1 MDDRQL
7 MASIAGGDEAAL
19 QALLRRFTPL
29 FLYILRPILPD
40 ERDREECLADIS
52 LRIWQGAGSFDG
64 AKGSLN
70 GWLTALTRNAALP
83 PPAAGEINPWSM
95 AMTRVLWGLGLIT
108 ITLNFLYLDVILP
121 AVGGLLLVLGFCT
134 LRRENT
140 PLRWCYILS
149 LASLAVRG
157 ACIVLAALPVE
168 TGLAPAYVNI
178 ALLQV
183 LYVCL
188 WRGMV
193 GVSRA
198 AGEEKPA
205 ATAAGAMAVFYAVL
219 TVLALIGVEGWLLV
233 LPMLVLYILLLR
245 SMVRLS
251 RSLADTGY
259 AITAAPVR
267 LPDAAVLWGGL
278 GVLLA
283 AVLLAMF
290 LGQRYPMDWQPRQDA
305 PQDASIRQ
313 SLLEK
318 GFPADVLDD
327 LTADEVAQLSGAV
340 RVYHQTERLYSNT
353 DYREVTLSRFLR
365 DPPHTLQYDHTLTET
380 DDAGNRTY
388 RYVYRVYDT
397 LEQTMTHVAV
407 ELPEEDGVRRYI
419 YIHHL
424 TYAAPPSPYTE
435 MLELW
440 PAWQTQGDWFPGG
453 HVSGRV
459 LCERNGTAQAA
470 AFHTLKSG
478 SQQVSD
484 LFGTRQTQRIT
495 AGWSFPRG
503 VESPRAYV
511 FYDALRGQDGWVIE
525 SWANYVCQTAP
536 VYPFRDAAAL
546 WHSYGSDAY
555 SLRQTALQVF
565 DG

>member
-1 MDDRQL
+1 MTDDLRF
-7 MASIAGGDEAAL
+7 DE
-19 QALLRRFTPL
+19 LLRE
-29 FLYILRPILPD
+29 D
-40 ERDREECLADIS
+40 A
-52 LRIWQGAGSFDG
+52 
-64 AKGSLN
+64 
-70 GWLTALTRNAALP
+70 AALP
-83 PPAAGEINPWSM
+83 PPADREITPWRT
-95 AMTRVLWGLGLIT
+95 AMDRILWGMGLTT
-108 ITLNFLYLDVILP
+108 ITLNFLWLDVLLP
-121 AVGGLLLVLGFCT
+121 AIGAVLLVLGFRT
-134 LRRENT
+134 LRRENA
-140 PLRWCYILS
+140 PLRWGYR
-149 LASLAVRG
+149 LALLALAIRFAG
-157 ACIVLAALPVE
+157 DVLAALPVDVGN
-168 TGLAPAYVNI
+168 TLAYVHI
-178 ALLQV
+178 PVTLA

-198 AGEEKPA
+198 AGAEKPA
-205 ATAAGAMAVFYAVL
+205 APAAGAMAVFYTAL
-219 TVLALIGVEGWLLV
+219 TALALIGLEGWLLV
-233 LPMLVLYILLLR
+233 LPLLALYLFLLR
-245 SMVRLS
+245 SMVRLT
-251 RSLADTGY
+251 RSLENMGY

-267 LPDAAVLWGGL
+267 LPGWAVLWGSL
-278 GVLLA
+278 AAMLA
-283 AVLLAMF
+283 AVLLTAF
-290 LGQRYPMDWQPRQDA
+290 LGQRYPMGWHTRSDA
-305 PQDASIRQ
+305 PQSVPIRQ
-313 SLLEK
+313 ELLEK
-318 GFPADVLDD
+318 GFPSYVLDD
-327 LTADEVAQLSGAV
+327 LTAEEVSRMAGTV
-340 RVYHQTERLYSNT
+340 RVYRQVERLYSDT
-353 DYREVTLSRFLR
+353 DYRTITTTHYMS
-365 DPPHTLQYDHTLTET
+365 DPDRPLVFDRTIT
-380 DDAGNRTY
+380 DVDGEGERHYT
-388 RYVYRVYDT
+388 YVYRVYDT

>member
-1 MDDRQL
+1 MTDERRFDD
-7 MASIAGGDEAAL
+7 
-19 QALLRRFTPL
+19 LLREDAT
-29 FLYILRPILPD
+29 
-40 ERDREECLADIS
+40 
-52 LRIWQGAGSFDG
+52 
-64 AKGSLN
+64 
-70 GWLTALTRNAALP
+70 ALP

-267 LPDAAVLWGGL
+267 LPDAAVLWGSL
-278 GVLLA
+278 AAMLA
-283 AVLLAMF
+283 AVLLTAF
-290 LGQRYPMDWQPRQDA
+290 LGQRYPMDWHARSDA
-305 PQDASIRQ
+305 PQDETIRQ
-313 SLLEK
+313 QLLAK
-318 GFPADVLDD
+318 GFPSYVLDD
-327 LTADEVAQLSGAV
+327 LTAEEVSRMAGTV
-340 RVYHQTERLYSNT
+340 RVYRQVERLYSDT
-353 DYREVTLSRFLR
+353 DYRTITTTHYMS
-365 DPPHTLQYDHTLTET
+365 DPDRPLVYDHTIT
-380 DDAGNRTY
+380 DVDGEGERHYT
-388 RYVYRVYDT
+388 YVYRVYDT

-459 LCERNGTAQAA
+459 LCQKNGTAQAA

>member
-1 MDDRQL
+1 MTDERRFDD
-7 MASIAGGDEAAL
+7 
-19 QALLRRFTPL
+19 LLRE
-29 FLYILRPILPD
+29 D
-40 ERDREECLADIS
+40 A
-52 LRIWQGAGSFDG
+52 
-64 AKGSLN
+64 
-70 GWLTALTRNAALP
+70 AALP

-290 LGQRYPMDWQPRQDA
+290 LGQRYPMDWHTRSDA
-305 PQDASIRQ
+305 PQSVPIRQ

-397 LEQTMTHVAV
+397 LEQTMRHVAV
-407 ELPEEDGVRRYI
+407 EIPAEGDTARFV

>member
-1 MDDRQL
+1 MTDDLRFAQ
-7 MASIAGGDEAAL
+7 MMREDAS
-19 QALLRRFTPL
+19 
-29 FLYILRPILPD
+29 
-40 ERDREECLADIS
+40 
-52 LRIWQGAGSFDG
+52 
-64 AKGSLN
+64 
-70 GWLTALTRNAALP
+70 ALP
-83 PPAAGEINPWSM
+83 PPEKINPWQM
-95 AMTRVLWGLGLIT
+95 AMTQVLWGFGLST
-108 ITLNFLYLDVILP
+108 ITLNFLYLDYILP
-121 AVGGLLLVLGFCT
+121 ALGAVLLVLGFCT

-267 LPDAAVLWGGL
+267 LPGWAVLWGSL
-278 GVLLA
+278 AAMLA
-283 AVLLAMF
+283 AVLLTAF
-290 LGQRYPMDWQPRQDA
+290 LGQRYPMDWQPRMDA

-397 LEQTMTHVAV
+397 LEQTMRHVAV
-407 ELPEEDGVRRYI
+407 ELPAEGDTARFV

-440 PAWQTQGDWFPGG
+440 PAWQTQGDWFPSG

-495 AGWSFPRG
+495 AGWSFPHG

>member
-1 MDDRQL
+1 MTDERRFDD
-7 MASIAGGDEAAL
+7 
-19 QALLRRFTPL
+19 LLRE
-29 FLYILRPILPD
+29 D
-40 ERDREECLADIS
+40 A
-52 LRIWQGAGSFDG
+52 
-64 AKGSLN
+64 
-70 GWLTALTRNAALP
+70 AALP

-168 TGLAPAYVNI
+168 TGLAPTYVNI

-283 AVLLAMF
+283 AVLLTAF

-327 LTADEVAQLSGAV
+327 LTADEVSRMAGAV
-340 RVYHQTERLYSNT
+340 RVYRQVERLYSDT
-353 DYREVTLSRFLR
+353 DHRTITTTHYMS
-365 DPPHTLQYDHTLTET
+365 DPDRPLVYDHTIT
-380 DDAGNRTY
+380 DVDGEGERHYT
-388 RYVYRVYDT
+388 YVYRVYDT

-424 TYAAPPSPYTE
+424 TYDTQPSPRLTE
-435 MLELW
+435 ALELW
-440 PAWQTQGDWFPGG
+440 PAYQFRDSWAPGG
-453 HVSGRV
+453 AVSGRL
-459 LCERNGTAQAA
+459 LCERSGGEQTAP
-470 AFHTLKSG
+470 FYSLTGG
-478 SQQVSD
+478 SHQITD
-484 LFGTRQTQRIT
+484 IFGTRWEQQIT
-495 AGWSFPRG
+495 ALWTRPAHAAKI
-503 VESPRAYV
+503 RAYV
-511 FYDALRGQDGWVIE
+511 LYDALRGQDGWVIE

>member
-1 MDDRQL
+1 MTDERRFDD
-7 MASIAGGDEAAL
+7 
-19 QALLRRFTPL
+19 LLRE
-29 FLYILRPILPD
+29 D
-40 ERDREECLADIS
+40 A
-52 LRIWQGAGSFDG
+52 
-64 AKGSLN
+64 
-70 GWLTALTRNAALP
+70 AALP

-290 LGQRYPMDWQPRQDA
+290 LGQRYPMDWHTRSDA
-305 PQDASIRQ
+305 PQSVPIRQ
-313 SLLEK
+313 ELLEK
-318 GFPADVLDD
+318 GFPERVLSD

-353 DYREVTLSRFLR
+353 DYREVTLSCFLR

-397 LEQTMTHVAV
+397 LEQTMRHVAV
-407 ELPEEDGVRRYI
+407 EIPAEGDTARFV

-440 PAWQTQGDWFPGG
+440 PPWQTQGDWFPGG

-470 AFHTLKSG
+470 AFHTLEGG

>member
-1 MDDRQL
+1 MTLNFYTLGVLYLVYSFLGWVGETVVATFRGRRFANRGMAAGPFCFVYGTTAIL
-7 MASIAGGDEAAL
+7 MAVGFADM
-19 QALLRRFTPL
+19 RTKPVVL
-29 FLYILRPILPD
+29 FVACMLTATVV
-40 ERDREECLADIS
+40 E
-52 LRIWQGAGSFDG
+52 
-64 AKGSLN
+64 
-70 GWLTALTRNAALP
+70 WLTAKLLERLHNRKWWDYSDKKFNLN
-83 PPAAGEINPWSM
+83 GYVCLQYS
-95 AMTRVLWGLGLIT
+95 VLWGALG
-108 ITLNFLYLDVILP
+108 
-121 AVGGLLLVLGFCT
+121 A
-134 LRRENT
+134 
-140 PLRWCYILS
+140 
-149 LASLAVRG
+149 
-157 ACIVLAALPVE
+157 
-168 TGLAPAYVNI
+168 
-178 ALLQV
+178 
-183 LYVCL
+183 
-188 WRGMV
+188 
-193 GVSRA
+193 
-198 AGEEKPA
+198 
-205 ATAAGAMAVFYAVL
+205 
-219 TVLALIGVEGWLLV
+219 
-233 LPMLVLYILLLR
+233 
-245 SMVRLS
+245 
-251 RSLADTGY
+251 
-259 AITAAPVR
+259 
-267 LPDAAVLWGGL
+267 
-278 GVLLA
+278 LLA

-290 LGQRYPMDWQPRQDA
+290 LGQRYPMDWQPQQDA
-305 PQDASIRQ
+305 PQDAAIRQ
-313 SLLEK
+313 SLLDK
-318 GFPADVLDD
+318 GFPAQVLDD
-327 LTADEVAQLSGAV
+327 LTADEVTQLSGAV

-397 LEQTMTHVAV
+397 LEQTMRHVAV
-407 ELPEEDGVRRYI
+407 ELPAEDGAARFV

-440 PAWQTQGDWFPGG
+440 PAWQTQGGWSPGG

-459 LCERNGTAQAA
+459 LYERNGTAQAA
-470 AFHTLKSG
+470 PFHTLESG

-495 AGWSFPRG
+495 AGWSFPHG

-511 FYDALRGQDGWVIE
+511 FYDALRGEDSWVIE

>member
-1 MDDRQL
+1 MTDERRFDD
-7 MASIAGGDEAAL
+7 
-19 QALLRRFTPL
+19 LLRE
-29 FLYILRPILPD
+29 D
-40 ERDREECLADIS
+40 A
-52 LRIWQGAGSFDG
+52 
-64 AKGSLN
+64 
-70 GWLTALTRNAALP
+70 AALP
-83 PPAAGEINPWSM
+83 APAAGEINPWSM

-121 AVGGLLLVLGFCT
+121 AVGGLLLVLGFRT

-193 GVSRA
+193 EVSRA
-198 AGEEKPA
+198 AGAEKPA
-205 ATAAGAMAVFYAVL
+205 APAAGAMAVFYAVL

-283 AVLLAMF
+283 AVLLAIF

-397 LEQTMTHVAV
+397 LEQTMRHVAV
-407 ELPEEDGVRRYI
+407 EIPAEGDTARFV

-478 SQQVSD
+478 NQQVSD

>member
-1 MDDRQL
+1 MTDDLRFAQ
-7 MASIAGGDEAAL
+7 MMREDAS
-19 QALLRRFTPL
+19 
-29 FLYILRPILPD
+29 
-40 ERDREECLADIS
+40 
-52 LRIWQGAGSFDG
+52 
-64 AKGSLN
+64 
-70 GWLTALTRNAALP
+70 ALP
-83 PPAAGEINPWSM
+83 PPEKINPWQM
-95 AMTRVLWGLGLIT
+95 AMTQVLWGFGLST
-108 ITLNFLYLDVILP
+108 ITLNFLYLDYILP
-121 AVGGLLLVLGFCT
+121 ALGAVLLVLGFRT
-134 LRRENT
+134 LRRENR

-149 LASLAVRG
+149 IAKLLVCAAG
-157 ACIVLAALPVE
+157 DVLAALPVKVE
-168 TGLAPAYVNI
+168 LPGAYISTAVT
-178 ALLQV
+178 LV
-183 LYVCL
+183 LYICL

-193 GVSRA
+193 EVSRA
-198 AGEEKPA
+198 AGAEKPA
-205 ATAAGAMAVFYAVL
+205 APAAGAMALFYAL
-219 TVLALIGVEGWLLV
+219 LLPLALIGLQGWLLV
-233 LPMLVLYILLLR
+233 LPILVVYAAILRNMWKLT
-245 SMVRLS
+245 
-251 RSLADTGY
+251 RSLEDMGY

-267 LPDAAVLWGGL
+267 LPGWAVLWGSL
-278 GVLLA
+278 AAMLA
-283 AVLLAMF
+283 AVLLTAF
-290 LGQRYPMDWQPRQDA
+290 LGQRYPMDWHTRSDV
-305 PQDASIRQ
+305 PQDETIRQ
-313 SLLEK
+313 QLLTK
-318 GFPADVLDD
+318 GFPERVLND

-525 SWANYVCQTAP
+525 SWANYVCQTAL

-565 DG
+565 DD

>member
-1 MDDRQL
+1 MTDERRFDD
-7 MASIAGGDEAAL
+7 
-19 QALLRRFTPL
+19 LLRE
-29 FLYILRPILPD
+29 D
-40 ERDREECLADIS
+40 A
-52 LRIWQGAGSFDG
+52 
-64 AKGSLN
+64 
-70 GWLTALTRNAALP
+70 AALP

-290 LGQRYPMDWQPRQDA
+290 LGQRYPMDWHARDDA
-305 PQDASIRQ
+305 PQDETIRQ
-313 SLLEK
+313 QLLTK
-318 GFPADVLDD
+318 GFPERVLND

-397 LEQTMTHVAV
+397 LEQTMRHVAV
-407 ELPEEDGVRRYI
+407 EIPAEGDTARFV

>member
-1 MDDRQL
+1 MTDDLRF
-7 MASIAGGDEAAL
+7 DE
-19 QALLRRFTPL
+19 LLRE
-29 FLYILRPILPD
+29 D
-40 ERDREECLADIS
+40 A
-52 LRIWQGAGSFDG
+52 
-64 AKGSLN
+64 
-70 GWLTALTRNAALP
+70 AALP
-83 PPAAGEINPWSM
+83 PPADGEITPWRT
-95 AMTRVLWGLGLIT
+95 AMDRILWGMGLTT
-108 ITLNFLYLDVILP
+108 ITLNFLWLDVLLP
-121 AVGGLLLVLGFCT
+121 AIGAVLLVLGFRT
-134 LRRENT
+134 LRRENA
-140 PLRWCYILS
+140 PLRWGYRLS
-149 LASLAVRG
+149 LLALAIRFAG
-157 ACIVLAALPVE
+157 DVLAALPVDVGN
-168 TGLAPAYVNI
+168 TPAYVHI
-178 ALLQV
+178 PVTLA

-198 AGEEKPA
+198 AGAEKPA
-205 ATAAGAMAVFYAVL
+205 APAAGAMAVFYTAL
-219 TVLALIGVEGWLLV
+219 TALALIGLEGWLLV
-233 LPMLVLYILLLR
+233 LPLLALYLFLLR

-251 RSLADTGY
+251 RSLTDTGY

-267 LPDAAVLWGGL
+267 LSDSAVLWSAL
-278 GVLLA
+278 GALLA
-283 AVLLAMF
+283 AVLLAML

-305 PQDASIRQ
+305 PQDAPQDAAIRQ
-313 SLLEK
+313 SLLDK
-318 GFPADVLDD
+318 GFPARVLDD
-327 LTADEVAQLSGAV
+327 LTADEVTQLSGAV
-340 RVYHQTERLYSNT
+340 RVYHQTERLYSST
-353 DYREVTLSRFLR
+353 AYRKVTLSRFLS
-365 DPPHTLQYDHTLTET
+365 DPPHTLQYDRTLTET

-495 AGWSFPRG
+495 AGWSFPCG

>member
-1 MDDRQL
+1 MTDDLRF
-7 MASIAGGDEAAL
+7 DE
-19 QALLRRFTPL
+19 LLRE
-29 FLYILRPILPD
+29 D
-40 ERDREECLADIS
+40 A
-52 LRIWQGAGSFDG
+52 
-64 AKGSLN
+64 
-70 GWLTALTRNAALP
+70 AALP
-83 PPAAGEINPWSM
+83 PPEKINPWQM
-95 AMTRVLWGLGLIT
+95 AMTQVLWGFGLST
-108 ITLNFLYLDVILP
+108 ITLNFLYLDYILP
-121 AVGGLLLVLGFCT
+121 ALGAVLLVLGFRT
-134 LRRENT
+134 LRRENR

-149 LASLAVRG
+149 IAKLLVCAAG
-157 ACIVLAALPVE
+157 DVLAALPVKVE
-168 TGLAPAYVNI
+168 LPGAYISTAVT
-178 ALLQV
+178 LV
-183 LYVCL
+183 LYICL

-193 GVSRA
+193 EVSRA
-198 AGEEKPA
+198 AGAEKPA
-205 ATAAGAMAVFYAVL
+205 APAAGAMALFYAL
-219 TVLALIGVEGWLLV
+219 LLPLALIGLQGWLLV
-233 LPMLVLYILLLR
+233 MPILIVYAAILR
-245 SMVRLS
+245 NMWKLT
-251 RSLADTGY
+251 RSLENMGY

-267 LPDAAVLWGGL
+267 LPGWAVLWGSL
-278 GVLLA
+278 AAMLA

-327 LTADEVAQLSGAV
+327 LTADEVTQLSGAV
-340 RVYHQTERLYSNT
+340 RVYHQTERLYSST
-353 DYREVTLSRFLR
+353 AYRKVTLSRFLS
-365 DPPHTLQYDHTLTET
+365 DPPHTLQYDRTLTET

-397 LEQTMTHVAV
+397 LEQTMRHVAV
-407 ELPEEDGVRRYI
+407 EIPAEGDTARFV

>member
-1 MDDRQL
+1 MTDDLRF
-7 MASIAGGDEAAL
+7 DE
-19 QALLRRFTPL
+19 LLRE
-29 FLYILRPILPD
+29 D
-40 ERDREECLADIS
+40 A
-52 LRIWQGAGSFDG
+52 
-64 AKGSLN
+64 
-70 GWLTALTRNAALP
+70 AALP
-83 PPAAGEINPWSM
+83 PPADGEITPWRT
-95 AMTRVLWGLGLIT
+95 AMDRILWGMGLTT
-108 ITLNFLYLDVILP
+108 ITLNFLWLDVLLP
-121 AVGGLLLVLGFCT
+121 AIGAVLLVLGFRT
-134 LRRENT
+134 LRRENA
-140 PLRWCYILS
+140 PLRWGYRLSLLS
-149 LASLAVRG
+149 LAIRFAG
-157 ACIVLAALPVE
+157 DVLAALPVDVGN
-168 TGLAPAYVNI
+168 TLAYVHI
-178 ALLQV
+178 PVTLA

-198 AGEEKPA
+198 AGAEKPA
-205 ATAAGAMAVFYAVL
+205 APAAGAMAVFYAAL
-219 TVLALIGVEGWLLV
+219 TALALIGLEGWLLV
-233 LPMLVLYILLLR
+233 LPLLALYLFLLR

-251 RSLADTGY
+251 RSLTDTGY

-267 LPDAAVLWGGL
+267 LSDSAVLWGAL
-278 GVLLA
+278 GALLA

-305 PQDASIRQ
+305 PQDADIRQ

-318 GFPADVLDD
+318 GFPSYVLDD
-327 LTADEVAQLSGAV
+327 LTAEEVSRMAGAV
-340 RVYHQTERLYSNT
+340 RVYRQVERLYSDT
-353 DYREVTLSRFLR
+353 DYRTITTAHYMS
-365 DPPHTLQYDHTLTET
+365 DPDRPLVFDHTIT
-380 DDAGNRTY
+380 DVDGEGERHYT
-388 RYVYRVYDT
+388 YVYRVYDT

-495 AGWSFPRG
+495 AGS
-503 VESPRAYV
+503 
-511 FYDALRGQDGWVIE
+511 
-525 SWANYVCQTAP
+525 
-536 VYPFRDAAAL
+536 
-546 WHSYGSDAY
+546 
-555 SLRQTALQVF
+555 
-565 DG
+565 

>member
-1 MDDRQL
+1 MTDERRFDD
-7 MASIAGGDEAAL
+7 
-19 QALLRRFTPL
+19 LLRE
-29 FLYILRPILPD
+29 D
-40 ERDREECLADIS
+40 A
-52 LRIWQGAGSFDG
+52 
-64 AKGSLN
+64 
-70 GWLTALTRNAALP
+70 AALP

-290 LGQRYPMDWQPRQDA
+290 LGQRYPMDWHARDDA
-305 PQDASIRQ
+305 PQDETIRQ
-313 SLLEK
+313 QLLTK
-318 GFPADVLDD
+318 GFPERVLND

-397 LEQTMTHVAV
+397 LEQTMRHVAV
-407 ELPEEDGVRRYI
+407 ELPAEGDTARFV

-424 TYAAPPSPYTE
+424 TYAAPPSSYTE

>member
-1 MDDRQL
+1 MTDERRFDD
-7 MASIAGGDEAAL
+7 
-19 QALLRRFTPL
+19 LLRE
-29 FLYILRPILPD
+29 D
-40 ERDREECLADIS
+40 A
-52 LRIWQGAGSFDG
+52 
-64 AKGSLN
+64 
-70 GWLTALTRNAALP
+70 AALP
-83 PPAAGEINPWSM
+83 APAAGEINPWSM

-121 AVGGLLLVLGFCT
+121 AVGGLLLVLGFRT

-193 GVSRA
+193 GASRA
-198 AGEEKPA
+198 AGAEKPA

-219 TVLALIGVEGWLLV
+219 TVLALIDVEGWLLV
-233 LPMLVLYILLLR
+233 PMLVLVLYILLLR

-290 LGQRYPMDWQPRQDA
+290 LGQRYPMDWHARDDA
-305 PQDASIRQ
+305 PQDETIRQ
-313 SLLEK
+313 QLLAK
-318 GFPADVLDD
+318 GFPSYVLDD

-459 LCERNGTAQAA
+459 LCQKNGTAQAA

>member
-1 MDDRQL
+1 MTDERRFDD
-7 MASIAGGDEAAL
+7 
-19 QALLRRFTPL
+19 LLRE
-29 FLYILRPILPD
+29 D
-40 ERDREECLADIS
+40 A
-52 LRIWQGAGSFDG
+52 
-64 AKGSLN
+64 
-70 GWLTALTRNAALP
+70 AALP

-290 LGQRYPMDWQPRQDA
+290 LGQRYPMDWHARDDA
-305 PQDASIRQ
+305 PQDETIRQ
-313 SLLEK
+313 QLLTK
-318 GFPADVLDD
+318 GFPERVLND

-397 LEQTMTHVAV
+397 LEQTMRHVAV
-407 ELPEEDGVRRYI
+407 ELPAEGDTARFV

-424 TYAAPPSPYTE
+424 TYATPPSPYTE

>member
-1 MDDRQL
+1 MTDERRFDD
-7 MASIAGGDEAAL
+7 
-19 QALLRRFTPL
+19 LLRE
-29 FLYILRPILPD
+29 D
-40 ERDREECLADIS
+40 A
-52 LRIWQGAGSFDG
+52 
-64 AKGSLN
+64 
-70 GWLTALTRNAALP
+70 AALP

-290 LGQRYPMDWQPRQDA
+290 LGQRYPMDWHTRSDA

-318 GFPADVLDD
+318 GFPERVLND
-327 LTADEVAQLSGAV
+327 LTDDEVAQLSGAV

-397 LEQTMTHVAV
+397 LEQTMRHVAV
-407 ELPEEDGVRRYI
+407 EIPAEGDTARFV

-546 WHSYGSDAY
+546 WHSYGCDAY

>member
-1 MDDRQL
+1 MTDD
-7 MASIAGGDEAAL
+7 
-19 QALLRRFTPL
+19 LRFAQMM
-29 FLYILRPILPD
+29 
-40 ERDREECLADIS
+40 REDA
-52 LRIWQGAGSFDG
+52 
-64 AKGSLN
+64 
-70 GWLTALTRNAALP
+70 AALP
-83 PPAAGEINPWSM
+83 PPADGEITPWRT
-95 AMTRVLWGLGLIT
+95 AMDRILWGMGLTT
-108 ITLNFLYLDVILP
+108 ITLNFLWLDVLLP
-121 AVGGLLLVLGFCT
+121 AIGAVLLVLGFRT
-134 LRRENT
+134 LRRENA
-140 PLRWCYILS
+140 PLRWGYRLSLLS
-149 LASLAVRG
+149 LAIRFAG
-157 ACIVLAALPVE
+157 DVLAALPVDVGN
-168 TGLAPAYVNI
+168 TPAYVHI
-178 ALLQV
+178 PVTLA

-198 AGEEKPA
+198 AGAEKPA
-205 ATAAGAMAVFYAVL
+205 APAAGAMALFYAL
-219 TVLALIGVEGWLLV
+219 LLPLALIGLQGWLLV
-233 LPMLVLYILLLR
+233 MPILIVYAAILR
-245 SMVRLS
+245 NMWKLT
-251 RSLADTGY
+251 RSLEDMGY

-267 LPDAAVLWGGL
+267 LPGWAVLWGSL
-278 GVLLA
+278 AAMLA
-283 AVLLAMF
+283 AVLLTAF
-290 LGQRYPMDWQPRQDA
+290 LGQRYPMDWHTRSDA
-305 PQDASIRQ
+305 PQSVPIRQ
-313 SLLEK
+313 ELLEK
-318 GFPADVLDD
+318 GFPERVLND

-340 RVYHQTERLYSNT
+340 RVYHQTERLYSST
-353 DYREVTLSRFLR
+353 AYREVTLSRFLR

-397 LEQTMTHVAV
+397 LEQTMRHVAV
-407 ELPEEDGVRRYI
+407 ELPAEGDTARFV

-546 WHSYGSDAY
+546 WHRYGSDAY

>member
-1 MDDRQL
+1 MTDERRFDD
-7 MASIAGGDEAAL
+7 
-19 QALLRRFTPL
+19 LLRE
-29 FLYILRPILPD
+29 D
-40 ERDREECLADIS
+40 A
-52 LRIWQGAGSFDG
+52 
-64 AKGSLN
+64 
-70 GWLTALTRNAALP
+70 AALP

-121 AVGGLLLVLGFCT
+121 AVGGLLLVLGFRT
-134 LRRENT
+134 LRRENA
-140 PLRWCYILS
+140 PLRWGYR
-149 LASLAVRG
+149 LALLALAIRFAG
-157 ACIVLAALPVE
+157 DVLAALPVDVGN
-168 TGLAPAYVNI
+168 TLAYVHI
-178 ALLQV
+178 PVTLA

-290 LGQRYPMDWQPRQDA
+290 LGQRYPMDWHARDDA
-305 PQDASIRQ
+305 PQDETIRQ
-313 SLLEK
+313 QLLTK
-318 GFPADVLDD
+318 GFPSYVLDD
-327 LTADEVAQLSGAV
+327 LTAEEVAQLSGAV

-397 LEQTMTHVAV
+397 LEQTMRHVAV
-407 ELPEEDGVRRYI
+407 EIPAEGDTARFV

>member
-1 MDDRQL
+1 MTDERRFDD
-7 MASIAGGDEAAL
+7 
-19 QALLRRFTPL
+19 LLRE
-29 FLYILRPILPD
+29 D
-40 ERDREECLADIS
+40 A
-52 LRIWQGAGSFDG
+52 
-64 AKGSLN
+64 
-70 GWLTALTRNAALP
+70 AALP

-205 ATAAGAMAVFYAVL
+205 ATAAGAMALFYAVL

-290 LGQRYPMDWQPRQDA
+290 LGQRYPMDWHARDDA
-305 PQDASIRQ
+305 PQDETIRQ
-313 SLLEK
+313 QLLTK
-318 GFPADVLDD
+318 GFPERVLND

-397 LEQTMTHVAV
+397 LEQTMRHVAV
-407 ELPEEDGVRRYI
+407 ELPAEGDTARFV

-511 FYDALRGQDGWVIE
+511 FYDALRGQDSWVIE

>member
-1 MDDRQL
+1 MTDERRFDD
-7 MASIAGGDEAAL
+7 
-19 QALLRRFTPL
+19 LLRE
-29 FLYILRPILPD
+29 D
-40 ERDREECLADIS
+40 A
-52 LRIWQGAGSFDG
+52 
-64 AKGSLN
+64 
-70 GWLTALTRNAALP
+70 AALP
-83 PPAAGEINPWSM
+83 APAAGEINPWSM

-193 GVSRA
+193 EVSRA
-198 AGEEKPA
+198 AGAEKPA
-205 ATAAGAMAVFYAVL
+205 APAAGAMAVFYAVL

-283 AVLLAMF
+283 AVLLAIF

-397 LEQTMTHVAV
+397 LEQTMRHVAV
-407 ELPEEDGVRRYI
+407 EIPAEGDTARFV

-478 SQQVSD
+478 NQQVSD

>member
-1 MDDRQL
+1 MTDERRFDD
-7 MASIAGGDEAAL
+7 
-19 QALLRRFTPL
+19 LLRE
-29 FLYILRPILPD
+29 D
-40 ERDREECLADIS
+40 A
-52 LRIWQGAGSFDG
+52 
-64 AKGSLN
+64 
-70 GWLTALTRNAALP
+70 AALP

-290 LGQRYPMDWQPRQDA
+290 LGQRYPMDWHTRSDA
-305 PQDASIRQ
+305 PQSVPIRQ
-313 SLLEK
+313 ELLEK
-318 GFPADVLDD
+318 GFPERVLND
-327 LTADEVAQLSGAV
+327 LTADEVAQLAGAAE
-340 RVYHQTERLYSNT
+340 VYTESSTLYSNA

-397 LEQTMTHVAV
+397 LEQTMRHVAV
-407 ELPEEDGVRRYI
+407 ELPAEGDTARFV

-495 AGWSFPRG
+495 AGWSFPHG

-511 FYDALRGQDGWVIE
+511 FYDALRGQGGWVIE

>member
-1 MDDRQL
+1 MTDDLRF
-7 MASIAGGDEAAL
+7 DE
-19 QALLRRFTPL
+19 LLRE
-29 FLYILRPILPD
+29 D
-40 ERDREECLADIS
+40 A
-52 LRIWQGAGSFDG
+52 
-64 AKGSLN
+64 
-70 GWLTALTRNAALP
+70 AALP
-83 PPAAGEINPWSM
+83 PPADGEITPWRT
-95 AMTRVLWGLGLIT
+95 AMDRILWGMGLTT
-108 ITLNFLYLDVILP
+108 ITLNFLWLDVLLP
-121 AVGGLLLVLGFCT
+121 AIGAVLLVLGFRT
-134 LRRENT
+134 LRRENA
-140 PLRWCYILS
+140 PLRWGYR
-149 LASLAVRG
+149 LALLALAIRFAG
-157 ACIVLAALPVE
+157 DVLAALPVDV
-168 TGLAPAYVNI
+168 GNAPAYVHI
-178 ALLQV
+178 PVTLA

-198 AGEEKPA
+198 AGAEKPA
-205 ATAAGAMAVFYAVL
+205 APAAGAMAVFYAAL
-219 TVLALIGVEGWLLV
+219 TALALIGLEGWLLV
-233 LPMLVLYILLLR
+233 LPLLALYLFLLR

-251 RSLADTGY
+251 RSLTDTGY

-267 LPDAAVLWGGL
+267 LSDSAVLWGSL
-278 GVLLA
+278 AAMLA
-283 AVLLAMF
+283 AVLLTAF
-290 LGQRYPMDWQPRQDA
+290 LGQRYPMDWHTRSDA
-305 PQDASIRQ
+305 PQSVPIRQ
-313 SLLEK
+313 ELLEK
-318 GFPADVLDD
+318 GFPSYVLDD
-327 LTADEVAQLSGAV
+327 LTAEEVSRMAGTV
-340 RVYHQTERLYSNT
+340 RVYRQVERLYSDT
-353 DYREVTLSRFLR
+353 DYRTITTTHYMS
-365 DPPHTLQYDHTLTET
+365 DPDRPLVFDRTIT
-380 DDAGNRTY
+380 DVDGEGERHYT
-388 RYVYRVYDT
+388 YVYRVYDT

-459 LCERNGTAQAA
+459 LCERSGTAQAA